1 MYPHEIDYLYI
12 VHLGVHDIFETEN
25 TRVAHVVTR
34 LPLCSSHTIST
45 IQLLVTI
52 WRYCRRTLHNWAC
65 TILLAQVLQDMRNHE
80 NLVDPASSHMLVSK
94 VKPCMCVYNFLYDA
108 TANSSIIQL
117 SIVHTCNFTWIPV
130 VILELILE
138 PESVVRE

>member
-1 MYPHEIDYLYI
+1 MHLIVFEIT
-12 VHLGVHDIFETEN
+12 ETQK
-25 TRVAHVVTR
+25 TRVTHVGTR
-34 LPLCSSHTIST
+34 QPLRSSHTIST
-45 IQLLVTI
+45 ILLPVPTM
-52 WRYCRRTLHNWAC
+52 RYCCRTLYNWAC
-65 TILLAQVLQDMRNHE
+65 TIRLRPGTARHKINK

>member
-1 MYPHEIDYLYI
+1 MASPI
-12 VHLGVHDIFETEN
+12 VCDARPNSSGLRLGAFQRRSSVSEF
-25 TRVAHVVTR
+25 R
-34 LPLCSSHTIST
+34 L
-45 IQLLVTI
+45 IQQSAAVGSG
-52 WRYCRRTLHNWAC
+52 
-65 TILLAQVLQDMRNHE
+65 LLARLRSFIH
-80 NLVDPASSHMLVSK
+80 LVDPASSHMLVSK